1 MSKCELLLNN
11 RLTNLITTFFGRETL
26 KMENKSKISQIIF
39 LIMEVHIF
47 TSRDKTQNI
56 DMDNSF
62 CKMPYK
68 FNKTYIK
75 CDAIF

>member
-1 MSKCELLLNN
+1 MSKCDIAIEQSPNQS
-11 RLTNLITTFFGRETL
+11 ETL

-62 CKMPYK
+62 SKMPYK
-68 FNKTYIK
+68 FNKTCIK